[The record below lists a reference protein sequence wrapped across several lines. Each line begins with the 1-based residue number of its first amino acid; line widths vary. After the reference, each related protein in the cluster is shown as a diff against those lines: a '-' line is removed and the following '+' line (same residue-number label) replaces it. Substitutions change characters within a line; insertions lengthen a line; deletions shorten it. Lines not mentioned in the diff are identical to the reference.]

1 MTRVA
6 TPTGTYGAQT
16 RRNLF
21 LPDALL
27 ADLKLIASK
36 KQISYSELVRQVLT
50 TYVTQPVH
58 G

>member
-1 MTRVA
+1 MSRLA

-27 ADLKLIASK
+27 ADLKLIARK
-36 KQISYSELVRQVLT
+36 KQISYSELIRQILT
-50 TYVTQPVH
+50 KEVH

>member
-27 ADLKLIASK
+27 ADLKIIASK
-36 KQISYSELVRQVLT
+36 KQISYSELIRQILT
-50 TYVTQPVH
+50 KEVH